1 MVNWPIMWTEL
12 PATKGL
18 KLLKTLKSARW
29 TSSSCASAQKPM
41 TFKGCKFNVIFTHA
55 WKGLW
60 WQTRLD
66 LGIGQLATFQNAL
79 IPLILNFHNLFDII
93 CQVNFW
99 FMLIGPLL
107 CDQDIEMFK
116 FSYWSTQWLSASAP
130 ILPST
135 FREYLQMLTR
145 FCKFP

>member
-18 KLLKTLKSARW
+18 KLLKTLKSDHW

-41 TFKGCKFNVIFTHA
+41 TFKGCKFNGIFTHA

-66 LGIGQLATFQNAL
+66 LGIGQFSTFQNSCNSFNLKYSQQFIWHYLPSNFL
-79 IPLILNFHNLFDII
+79 IYAD
-93 CQVNFW
+93 
-99 FMLIGPLL
+99 
-107 CDQDIEMFK
+107 
-116 FSYWSTQWLSASAP
+116 WSTSLSP
-130 ILPST
+130 RYWNVVQILVLVNS
-135 FREYLQMLTR
+135 LA
-145 FCKFP
+145 FCFSLNVAKYF